1 MDVAIIKRRIES
13 AIVEY
18 DREYENANAM
28 FDTDGRSTEEKIA
41 LFGTI
46 SRNAGKVE
54 ALREM
59 LNFILVVDKIEKIK
73 IESAKKNKHI

>member
-18 DREYENANAM
+18 NREYENANAM
-28 FDTDGRSTEEKIA
+28 FDNNGRSTEEKIT
-41 LFGTI
+41 LFGAI
-46 SRNAGKVE
+46 SRNAGKIE
-54 ALREM
+54 ALREI

-73 IESAKKNKHI
+73 IETEKQ